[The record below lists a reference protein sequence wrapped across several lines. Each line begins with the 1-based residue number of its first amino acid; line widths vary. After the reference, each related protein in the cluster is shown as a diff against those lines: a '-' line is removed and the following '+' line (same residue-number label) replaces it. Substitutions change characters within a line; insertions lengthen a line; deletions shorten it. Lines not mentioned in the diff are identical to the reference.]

1 MHEKHAKD
9 GLAVV
14 TVNIDEP
21 DNKKTREEVVSFLK
35 ETKATFSNLVM
46 DAKQKPEALLDK
58 VQVTSFPTTFVYDR
72 TGKLQKK
79 FEGSAHKEIEKLVV
93 ELLKK

>member
-9 GLAVV
+9 GLAVM

-21 DNKKTREEVVSFLK
+21 EDTKTREAVVSFLK
-35 ETKATFSNLVM
+35 ETKEASTKLVL
-46 DAKQKPEALLDK
+46 DAKQKPDELLDK

-72 TGKLQKK
+72 TGKLRKK
-79 FEGSAHKEIEKLVV
+79 FEGASHKEIEKLVV